1 MKKKNLVFFLPNY
14 SPGGAGK
21 SILNICKYLNK
32 KKYNIFIISIGKNY
46 YKKILNVYCAKIIEI
61 EKSSTLISLNK
72 IKKHLNI
79 LKKENTILIS
89 NINYANALFV
99 LYFKIIYNFKL
110 ILVERTPLQEL
121 FIYFGLK
128 DFIKKL
134 IIKFIVKYFYRY
146 ADEIVANS
154 KKTAKDFSFFT
165 KKKCLYIY
173 PLTIDKLI
181 MSKKKILKKNELNL
195 LTIGRLSK
203 EKNILEQLKALSILK
218 DKNFFLY
225 ILGDGAEKKGINMF
239 IKRNK
244 LNAKIIRYS
253 DKIKHKLLK
262 NCNLYICSSLF
273 EGFPNAIVDAL
284 NYNTPVISS
293 KNHGGIK
300 EIILNKRGGELYD
313 VGNQDQ
319 LAKKIFHIS
328 KNYNSSIKKT
338 FIAKKFLKRFTKKN
352 IEKYENLFDKI

>member
-146 ADEIVANS
+146 ADEIFANS

-181 MSKKKILKKNELNL
+181 MSKKN
-195 LTIGRLSK
+195 
-203 EKNILEQLKALSILK
+203 
-218 DKNFFLY
+218 
-225 ILGDGAEKKGINMF
+225 
-239 IKRNK
+239 
-244 LNAKIIRYS
+244 
-253 DKIKHKLLK
+253 
-262 NCNLYICSSLF
+262 
-273 EGFPNAIVDAL
+273 
-284 NYNTPVISS
+284 
-293 KNHGGIK
+293 
-300 EIILNKRGGELYD
+300 
-313 VGNQDQ
+313 
-319 LAKKIFHIS
+319 
-328 KNYNSSIKKT
+328 IKK
-338 FIAKKFLKRFTKKN
+338 K
-352 IEKYENLFDKI
+352 